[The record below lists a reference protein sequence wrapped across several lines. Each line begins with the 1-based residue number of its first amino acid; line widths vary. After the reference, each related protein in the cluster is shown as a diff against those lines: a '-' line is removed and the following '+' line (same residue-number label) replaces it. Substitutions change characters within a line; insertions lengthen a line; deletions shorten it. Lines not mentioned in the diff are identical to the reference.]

1 MRTKLPR
8 ARTDELLI
16 EEFPDETLVY
26 DLRRD
31 RAHCLNR
38 TASLVWRACDGRT
51 QVKEIAGR
59 LASEAGLPA
68 DEALV
73 WMALTRLEKAR
84 LLAERVDA
92 PGPRAGYARR
102 EVIRTLGLT
111 GALALF
117 LPAVE
122 SIVAPLA
129 AQAASRISLADC
141 QALPPNNCGGL
152 RITGSPGMCCRR
164 QGQVCTARSCI

>member
-1 MRTKLPR
+1 MRTTLPR

-26 DLRRD
+26 DLQRD

-38 TASLVWRACDGRT
+38 AASLVWRACDGRME
-51 QVKEIAGR
+51 VKEMAGR

-68 DEALV
+68 DAALV

-92 PGPRAGYARR
+92 PEPRAGYSRR
-102 EVIRTLGLT
+102 ELIRALGLT
-111 GALALF
+111 GGLALL

-129 AQAASRISLADC
+129 ASAQSCISLAAC
-141 QALPPNNCGGL
+141 LAKVTPCGNMPICGVAGKCCKSAGGGTCGSKNC
-152 RITGSPGMCCRR
+152 
-164 QGQVCTARSCI
+164 